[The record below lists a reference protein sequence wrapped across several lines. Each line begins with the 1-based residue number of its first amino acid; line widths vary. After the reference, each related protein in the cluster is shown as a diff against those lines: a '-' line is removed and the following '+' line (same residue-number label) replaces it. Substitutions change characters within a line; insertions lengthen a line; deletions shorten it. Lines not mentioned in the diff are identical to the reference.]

1 MANFYL
7 QLLSLK
13 ARQYGAQYLS
23 HQLLSSLAI
32 TTTDGAFPLDKTAS
46 LLHSVVATAD
56 ALNALKA
63 DVDEATAVITTT
75 SATATA
81 APAASVA
88 AYDPSSIGRE
98 AAQDP
103 FNFSSRALLAKAF
116 LALLQLQLRLD
127 TPQASAYV
135 LPESFQWDGKRLA
148 KIRDTLDVLSVQC
161 AVAIVT
167 KQVLGKLEIRL
178 LEEEETDFLH
188 RLDVL
193 LRDPEIGISS
203 VSVEAVRLVK
213 SCVTRVSGTY

>member
-56 ALNALKA
+56 AVNALKA
-63 DVDEATAVITTT
+63 DVDEATAVIATTSAT

-167 KQVLGKLEIRL
+167 KQLLGKLEIRL

-188 RLDVL
+188 R
-193 LRDPEIGISS
+193 
-203 VSVEAVRLVK
+203 
-213 SCVTRVSGTY
+213 